1 MLSGE
6 LSDALR
12 LLPGVAFRPRNSIG
26 ATEIAE
32 SLLAAQ
38 LR

>member
-6 LSDALR
+6 LSDALC
-12 LLPGVAFRPRNSIG
+12 LLPGVALGPRNSIG
-26 ATEIAE
+26 AAEIAE